1 MRDQIADDLKLF
13 DVIVSNF
20 NIEAIFNRNH
30 QLDAVEKVSAEIV
43 NKMGFACYKT
53 GLDVE
58 MFRDEKANIVQGML
72 LRQLRAEPMPILPL
86 PCLSPLL
93 LSGSITQPSKRFG
106 FEAATKKIANVVM
119 LTVEGGQIL
128 PAHSVAL
135 ALETLTGAILT
146 VRTVHRFDHKA
157 GGRRLLAHPEQTP
170 RRERRFVCAR

>member
-58 MFRDEKANIVQGML
+58 MFRDEKANIVQG
-72 LRQLRAEPMPILPL
+72 
-86 PCLSPLL
+86 
-93 LSGSITQPSKRFG
+93 
-106 FEAATKKIANVVM
+106 
-119 LTVEGGQIL
+119 
-128 PAHSVAL
+128 
-135 ALETLTGAILT
+135 
-146 VRTVHRFDHKA
+146 
-157 GGRRLLAHPEQTP
+157 RL
-170 RRERRFVCAR
+170 F